1 MSQQTKKTS
10 FMEIVLY
17 MFINDKVSI
26 KSGLLI
32 LKVIEYINF
41 MLFVLLDEVRD

>member
-1 MSQQTKKTS
+1 
-10 FMEIVLY
+10 MELVVYIFL
-17 MFINDKVSI
+17 NDKVSI

-32 LKVIEYINF
+32 LKVIEYIKF